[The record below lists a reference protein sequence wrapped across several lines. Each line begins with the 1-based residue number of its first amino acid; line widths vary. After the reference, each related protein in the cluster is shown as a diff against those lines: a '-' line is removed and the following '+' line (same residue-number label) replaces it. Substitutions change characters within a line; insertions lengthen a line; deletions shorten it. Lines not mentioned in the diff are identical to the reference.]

1 MNQFVNKGAEM
12 GEIKERI
19 KESLAKNFIKR
30 YESRLEYSENMR
42 DEVMEILDNVHK
54 SEWIFEC
61 DGEEYFAVEIAGY
74 IKIRQKEELTS
85 LYWQDFYE
93 LMYKVYWDKKEVEP
107 TKEQAKKITYEE
119 FRDTLGAELQKQAE
133 GFVKIGYLLKIARD
147 TDILHKSGYMNLV
160 EFAKGEFKLTK
171 DVVSR
176 YIAINDRY
184 SQNGYSECLKAEYKG
199 YGMAKL
205 AEMLTL
211 PQEIVESIPVEA
223 TKREIQEIKR
233 EIREEERITDIEV
246 ALETPQK
253 SEIELETLAEKAI
266 YQQLKDNDSDFNGFF
281 EATKT
286 GVTQEAILDVLA
298 PRGVTTI
305 LPRVPRIGKIM
316 ISIKG
321 LDENIDFVNTRT
333 MEKESI
339 TWEEMEEIVNKI
351 FCNTAAVPDPAKAR
365 EIIFGEVAPVQPN
378 TGEEKNEKADNY
390 SNSKL
395 QEHEKEEKTVIEET
409 HSKIESKN
417 SKKADKDTAEQGI
430 EKIEKVKGEIV
441 VEIPG
446 QLDIRDYKEALP
458 EGVKSNYEKF
468 MERKDKIEKLAT
480 EIKNDVKEDNY
491 AKLKWD
497 AKKLNEIMEGIYN
510 GE

>member
-1 MNQFVNKGAEM
+1 M
-12 GEIKERI
+12 
-19 KESLAKNFIKR
+19 
-30 YESRLEYSENMR
+30 
-42 DEVMEILDNVHK
+42 
-54 SEWIFEC
+54 
-61 DGEEYFAVEIAGY
+61 
-74 IKIRQKEELTS
+74 
-85 LYWQDFYE
+85 
-93 LMYKVYWDKKEVEP
+93 
-107 TKEQAKKITYEE
+107 
-119 FRDTLGAELQKQAE
+119 
-133 GFVKIGYLLKIARD
+133 
-147 TDILHKSGYMNLV
+147 
-160 EFAKGEFKLTK
+160 
-171 DVVSR
+171 
-176 YIAINDRY
+176 
-184 SQNGYSECLKAEYKG
+184 
-199 YGMAKL
+199 
-205 AEMLTL
+205 
-211 PQEIVESIPVEA
+211 
-223 TKREIQEIKR
+223 
-233 EIREEERITDIEV
+233 
-246 ALETPQK
+246 
-253 SEIELETLAEKAI
+253 
-266 YQQLKDNDSDFNGFF
+266 
-281 EATKT
+281 
-286 GVTQEAILDVLA
+286 LA

-339 TWEEMEEIVNKI
+339 TWEEMEEIINKI
-351 FCNTAAVPDPAKAR
+351 FQGTAAVPDPVRAR
-365 EIIFGEVAPVQPN
+365 EIIFGEVAPVQQKKP
-378 TGEEKNEKADNY
+378 EKADKDTF
-390 SNSKL
+390 SKP
-395 QEHEKEEKTVIEET
+395 QGYEKEEKTVIEET